1 MSFNRFDRMV
11 AIPEDEYKQL
21 RSMQQV
27 TSPEAAHFQQL
38 SKNYNRQ
45 DGIRDP
51 YDRVHLQ
58 GETLDQMMQFKEQM
72 RERLL
77 QATPKPYQNRAGTLF
92 SFVKDKLQMT
102 PKGEIYKDDGQVI
115 EGSNITDLV
124 QHAVRD
130 RRRAINPYGWSQFVE
145 YLKRNNVPNMIL
157 NYDTLDEI
165 RSPKAAL
172 PTTKA
177 DVKQKRKRKSEVFTI
192 KKGLQEK
199 AKLRKSLRKHKVPK
213 YFEDFKLY

>member
-1 MSFNRFDRMV
+1 MSLNRFDRMV
-11 AIPEDEYKQL
+11 AIPEDEYRQL

-38 SKNYNRQ
+38 SRNYNRQ
-45 DGIRDP
+45 DAIRDP
-51 YDRVHLQ
+51 HDRVHLQ
-58 GETLDQMMQFKEQM
+58 GETLDQMIQFKEQM

-77 QATPKPYQNRAGTLF
+77 QATPKPYQNRATTLF
-92 SFVKDKLQMT
+92 SFVKDKLQMS

-130 RRRAINPYGWSQFVE
+130 RRRAINPYGWRQFVE

-165 RSPKAAL
+165 RSPKTVQPAV
-172 PTTKA
+172 KH
-177 DVKQKRKRKSEVFTI
+177 DVKRKRKGKSEILGI

-199 AKLRKSLRKHKVPK
+199 AKVRKSLRKRKVPK